1 MNPCKFFLPPLV
13 AFSTGVTCLASA
25 PPAPEQPIDPTS
37 SEQLR
42 AAYLECDR
50 VSAQSRVDQDFMIR
64 CQKVADTLRL
74 RDFGG
79 DFERQ
84 IRWWRTVRKAP
95 ASGPGGDTPRAGLD

>member
-1 MNPCKFFLPPLV
+1 MNLRKFFPSPFV
-13 AFSTGVTCLASA
+13 ALTAGVSCLANA
-25 PPAPEQPIDPTS
+25 LPAQEQEIARAS
-37 SEQLR
+37 SDQLR

-64 CQKVADTLRL
+64 CQKVADTLRH

-84 IRWWRTVRKAP
+84 LRWWRTARGAP
-95 ASGPGGDTPRAGLD
+95 GVAIGPAPSARD